1 MEDKWTDT
9 LTYPTASLDPAE
21 ASLTVRENQRDP
33 RQTPADMTWKYLDE
47 RTIAI
52 ERPSGS
58 DGGAIYEF
66 IYKAK
71 DPIVMGLG
79 FAAMRDAV
87 SFLRYEWVNNGG
99 NTNPLAAGRLPE
111 IVLSIGTSESG
122 RYLRDMLYL
131 GFNEDVE
138 GRIVFDGIHP
148 DIAGSRKT
156 FTNYRFGQPGRWQ
169 KQHEDHVYP
178 GDQFPFSYVATFD
191 PISGLTEG
199 LQDRCSASKTCPKII
214 HTNGEAELWQ
224 ARASLVVTDSRG
236 RDIQLPDNVRAYLY
250 SGTQHGGRTGVHVYS
265 PTYGICQ
272 NLSNPM
278 ALSQIRTALT
288 VALYGWVAHGTP
300 PPPSR
305 YPTISNGGLVPPSA
319 IGFPGIP
326 GLTYSG
332 SYNPLRFCMTR
343 RTCPFMKVTPIPCL

>member
-1 MEDKWTDT
+1 
-9 LTYPTASLDPAE
+9 
-21 ASLTVRENQRDP
+21 
-33 RQTPADMTWKYLDE
+33 MTWKNLDE

-79 FAAMRDAV
+79 FAAMHNSV
-87 SFLRYEWVNNGG
+87 SFLRYESVNNGG

-191 PISGLTEG
+191 PISGITEG

-236 RDIQLPDNVRAYLY
+236 RDIQLPDNIRAYLY

-288 VALYGWVAHGTP
+288 VALYRWVAHGTP

-319 IGFPGIP
+319 IGLQGIP

-332 SYNPLRFCMTR
+332 SYNPLRSCMTR
-343 RTCPFMKVTPIPCL
+343 RTYPLMKVTPIPCL